1 MKRMI
6 RGALFTLCCYLFFLL
21 AQCPAERVLPWLPL
35 PPELKLSGVSGSIW
49 QGEVARIDWRGTTLR
64 KVSWR
69 LPVSSLLL
77 VSPALQL
84 TFKDPGTLLG
94 RAEVS
99 GLRQPQLSDV
109 SLQAPADWIMAQA
122 KLPLP
127 VTVSGKIQLELDQL
141 QITPTRCEALQGTL
155 QWSGAGMDSQ
165 FGSLRLGRAKA
176 DLSCAK
182 GKLVVKLKQG
192 SEQLQVEGRGELSLP
207 NTYSFQGTLTPGQGL
222 PESMAQGLNFIGQRD
237 SQGRVRLDYAGRF

>member
-6 RGALFTLCCYLFFLL
+6 KGGLFTLCCYLFFLV

-35 PPELKLSGVSGSIW
+35 PPELKLSGVTGSIW
-49 QGEVARIDWRGTTLR
+49 QGEVARIDWRDTTLR

-99 GLRQPQLSDV
+99 GFGQPKFSEV
-109 SLQAPADWIMAQA
+109 SLQASAPWLLVQA

-127 VTVSGKIQLELDQL
+127 VTVSGKLNLEFDEIELAPD
-141 QITPTRCEALQGTL
+141 RCEVAQGTIV
-155 QWSGAGMDSQ
+155 WSGAAVESQ
-165 FGSLRLGRAKA
+165 FGAVTLDKAKLE
-176 DLSCAK
+176 LSCAK
-182 GKLVVKLKQG
+182 GKLVAKLKQS
-192 SEQLQVEGRGELSLP
+192 SEQLSVEGRGELTLP
-207 NTYSFQGTLTPGQGL
+207 ATYSFQGTLTPGQGL
-222 PESMAQGLNFIGQRD
+222 PDGLVQGLNFIGQRD

>member
-6 RGALFTLCCYLFFLL
+6 QGGLFTLCCYLFFLL

-35 PPELKLSGVSGSIW
+35 PPELKLSGVTGSIW
-49 QGEVARIDWRGTTLR
+49 QGEVARVDWRETTLR

-69 LPVSSLLL
+69 LPISSLLL

-84 TFKDPGTLLG
+84 TFKDPTTLLG

-99 GLRQPQLSDV
+99 GLRQPKLNEV
-109 SLQAPADWIMAQA
+109 SLQAPADWVMAQA

-127 VTVSGKIQLELDQL
+127 VTVSGKVHVELDEL
-141 QITPTRCEALQGTL
+141 QITPTRCEVVQGTV
-155 QWSGAGMDSQ
+155 QWGSAGVASQ
-165 FGSLRLGRAKA
+165 FGSLNLGTAKL

-182 GKLVVKLKQG
+182 GKLVVKLKQS
-192 SEQLQVEGRGELSLP
+192 SEQLKVEGHGELTLP

-222 PESMAQGLNFIGQRD
+222 PDSLAQGLNFIGQRD